1 MKGYILRRRPAARP
15 GRDRAAR
22 PAVEALEGRMLL
34 YSYTG
39 DHFAHGNLITWSIM
53 PDGTNLG
60 GATSNLV
67 STLNN
72 RLGAGVWE
80 QAIADAFAQWEQY
93 ANINVAQV
101 SDNGQP
107 FATGNYQQGDPNV
120 GDIRIGGFAQASNVL
135 AFTMLPPAANG
146 GSDAGDM
153 FFNTA
158 QVWNIGSTF
167 DLETVAVHEIGH
179 AVAGLGES
187 SDTTAAEY
195 EYYSGIRQTLAQDD
209 INGIHAVWGP
219 RAEDAIAQATGNF
232 SAAHAAN
239 ISGYMNPYNN
249 QIILPAQDVASPSET
264 YWFKVTTPANTTP
277 MLWAVV
283 QSVGLSELSPRVQIY
298 NANLQGLAQSSA
310 SPYTYGAWTY
320 TSVSGVTGGQ
330 TYYIRVSGSSAL
342 DTGSGAY
349 ALQINMGPQGLYLIA
364 PPVTTTYAQP
374 DQGGGGLLEQTRSAR
389 IAGDFSTEPW
399 DALKSAALSSTTTT
413 ATASDLIPLV
423 TTPVLGHVQ
432 VQASREAVRKPTHV
446 NVPHPVAA
454 HQRRQPVPQA
464 ESARIGLN

>member
-1 MKGYILRRRPAARP
+1 MKGYLVRRRPAARP
-15 GRDRAAR
+15 SRDRAAR

-53 PDGTNLG
+53 PDGTSLG

-67 STLNN
+67 STLNAK
-72 RLGAGVWE
+72 LGAGVWE

-101 SDNGQP
+101 ADNGQP
-107 FATGNYQQGDPNV
+107 FGTGNYQQGDPNV
-120 GDIRIGGFAQASNVL
+120 GDIRIGGFAQSLSVL
-135 AFTMLPPAANG
+135 AFTMLPPAYNG
-146 GSDAGDM
+146 GSDAGDI

-195 EYYSGIRQTLAQDD
+195 EYYSGIRQQPMPDD
-209 INGIHAVWGP
+209 INGIQAVWGP

-232 SAAHAAN
+232 SAAQAAN
-239 ISGYMNPYNN
+239 LNGYMNPYNN
-249 QIILPAQDVASPSET
+249 QIILPNQDLATPYET
-264 YWFKVTTPANTTP
+264 YWFKVTAPANTTP
-277 MLWAVV
+277 LLWAVV
-283 QSVGLSELSPRVQIY
+283 QSQNLSELSPRVQIY
-298 NANLQGLAQSSA
+298 NSALQGLAQASA
-310 SPYTYGAWTY
+310 SPYAYGAWTY
-320 TSVSGVTGGQ
+320 AYANVTAGQ
-330 TYYIRVSGSSAL
+330 TYYIRVMASSAL

-364 PPVTTTYAQP
+364 PPVTATYAQP
-374 DQGGGGLLEQTRSAR
+374 DQAGGGGIFEKVATSASEPYVPLDFTPDVVDRVIHPNLSAVINASQSIPSFLDFDPLYISLLSL
-389 IAGDFSTEPW
+389 F
-399 DALKSAALSSTTTT
+399 
-413 ATASDLIPLV
+413 ASPK
-423 TTPVLGHVQ
+423 TSHGQ
-432 VQASREAVRKPTHV
+432 S
-446 NVPHPVAA
+446 
-454 HQRRQPVPQA
+454 
-464 ESARIGLN
+464 